1 MFGRKMQA
9 EKIDYTPVEIETSP
23 KNSGGGSD
31 SNLKFLQRPGGRT
44 VELPRRPSANKGSEP
59 KIAGGGRTLT
69 VGQDISLS
77 GNISACDTLVV
88 QGTVEAKDF
97 GGRFIDIAEA
107 GTFKGS
113 AEIETAKIAGK
124 FDGELTVRDHLHITA
139 TGRITGTI
147 RYARLEVAPG
157 GELGG
162 NVGVLKA
169 NG

>member
-9 EKIDYTPVEIETSP
+9 EKIDYNPVDIEAATKTP
-23 KNSGGGSD
+23 GGGSE

-44 VELPRRPSANKGSEP
+44 VDLPRRPSTNKGSDT
-59 KIAGGGRTLT
+59 KTAGGRTLT

-97 GGRFIDIAEA
+97 GGRFIDITEA

-124 FDGELTVRDHLHITA
+124 FEGELTVRDHLHITA
-139 TGRITGTI
+139 TGCITGTV

-162 NVGVLKA
+162 DVGVIKA

>member
-9 EKIDYTPVEIETSP
+9 EKIDYNPIDIEAATKTP
-23 KNSGGGSD
+23 GGDSD

-44 VELPRRPSANKGSEP
+44 VDLPRRPNAKKSKDP
-59 KIAGGGRTLT
+59 QTPGGRTLT

-97 GGRFIDIAEA
+97 GGRFIDIAES
-107 GTFKGS
+107 GTFNGS
-113 AEIETAKIAGK
+113 AEIETAKIAGT
-124 FDGELTVRDHLHITA
+124 FGGELTVRDHLHITA

-157 GELGG
+157 GEIGG
-162 NVGVLKA
+162 DVGVIKT

>member
-9 EKIDYTPVEIETSP
+9 ESLDYTPAAP
-23 KNSGGGSD
+23 LLQGKDGSSSRD
-31 SNLKFLQRPGGRT
+31 SNLKFLQHPGGRS
-44 VELPRRPSANKGSEP
+44 VDLPQRPSKTPESQP
-59 KIAGGGRTLT
+59 KPPGGRTLT

-77 GNISACDTLVV
+77 GNISSCDTLVV

-124 FDGELTVRDHLHITA
+124 FDGDLTVRDHLHITA
-139 TGRITGTI
+139 TGRISGTI

-157 GELGG
+157 GELAGD
-162 NVGVLKA
+162 VGVLKA
-169 NG
+169 KA